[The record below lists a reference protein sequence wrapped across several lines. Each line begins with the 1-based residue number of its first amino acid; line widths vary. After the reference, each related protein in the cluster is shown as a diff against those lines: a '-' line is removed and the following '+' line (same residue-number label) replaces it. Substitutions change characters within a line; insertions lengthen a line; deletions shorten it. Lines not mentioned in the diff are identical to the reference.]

1 MVDLSSSLCKRW
13 PGRVPFL
20 SINCQINPLLRWMIS
35 YFTFC
40 YLPLLPGFKKI
51 IKWQTFRQ
59 IATKIARQFADRIR
73 VAFLVVTIS
82 YGALEMVVA
91 CRVDWHFFLV
101 CSGHHS
107 FRCPVDVEPS
117 YPTKRVHF
125 FCLVSMKHIPELKE
139 NWPKPWMKPGFDER
153 IFHQIYGMAVV
164 PNSHGSSSCCFLRSL
179 LCSLQSK
186 GKVSAPGFASA
197 WARGDEHPHI
207 GRSSIDH
214 TTPELR
220 SCRFFF
226 GVGGHVGTRNH
237 GGDGHFPNKERE
249 RARVSR
255 SSPLENLISDF
266 WYWISSFLSVIL
278 LTRNRICRMIL
289 FIQYTCYRHD
299 IYIYIYVCM
308 HHNQRPFPKLEV
320 PTIYK
325 ANVRAM

>member
-1 MVDLSSSLCKRW
+1 MEWALLNMFRRGIQMSRCPVRGIYEIFLDTAIPGLVNVNSLLYGHRNSWFTQLDSMVDLSSSLCKRW

-164 PNSHGSSSCCFLRSL
+164 PNSHGSSSCCF
-179 LCSLQSK
+179 
-186 GKVSAPGFASA
+186 
-197 WARGDEHPHI
+197 W
-207 GRSSIDH
+207 
-214 TTPELR
+214 
-220 SCRFFF
+220 
-226 GVGGHVGTRNH
+226 
-237 GGDGHFPNKERE
+237 GHFFVACKAKAKCQRLGLLRLGLGGMNTPI
-249 RARVSR
+249 
-255 SSPLENLISDF
+255 LED
-266 WYWISSFLSVIL
+266 
-278 LTRNRICRMIL
+278 
-289 FIQYTCYRHD
+289 H
-299 IYIYIYVCM
+299 
-308 HHNQRPFPKLEV
+308 P
-320 PTIYK
+320 
-325 ANVRAM
+325 